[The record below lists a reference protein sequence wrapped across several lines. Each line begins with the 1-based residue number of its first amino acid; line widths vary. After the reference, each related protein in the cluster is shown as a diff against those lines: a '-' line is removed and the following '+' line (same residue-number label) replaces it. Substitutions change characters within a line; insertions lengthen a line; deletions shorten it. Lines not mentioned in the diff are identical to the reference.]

1 MQVTVLESGHDMFQ
15 TQLTDIEFGE
25 KQLGL
30 GSQSSQQVA
39 AISYNGCNF
48 LITS

>member
-1 MQVTVLESGHDMFQ
+1 MQVTVLKSGHDMFQ

-25 KQLGL
+25 KQTGL

-39 AISYNGCNF
+39 VITYNE
-48 LITS
+48 

>member
-25 KQLGL
+25 KQMGL
-30 GSQSSQQVA
+30 TSQLSQQVKA
-39 AISYNGCNF
+39 N
-48 LITS
+48 THHE